1 MAQDNFY
8 DITTSKLVGDNLP
21 YEERTAENQA
31 LLNGLLSG
39 FTRTHNSFLDFKR
52 GADIYSSWLL
62 WFSNTWM
69 YGEKVIYYNTGEV
82 FECVVPTT
90 TTEPT
95 ASSDWIKVADSFIG
109 NDEIMKF
116 NGSRLSL
123 EYALNRRFYTLFAD
137 PPIQSEIYISNTITN
152 ALTFMIGS
160 GSSNSSSIASNTSSE
175 FIGIDN
181 TFAVVDD
188 FTIFVP
194 TAVMASLGTE
204 AEKIIR
210 EFADKY
216 VTYGLKYLIQTY

>member
-123 EYALNRRFYTLFAD
+123 EYALNRRFYTQFYQ
-137 PPIQSEIYISNTITN
+137 PPTQSDIYISTINNNPIVFVIGAN
-152 ALTFMIGS
+152 A
-160 GSSNSSSIASNTSSE
+160 SNSSTVYSNISSE
-175 FIGIDN
+175 FVINSN
-181 TFAVVDD
+181 TFTTVND
-188 FTIFVP
+188 FTIFIP
-194 TAVMASLGTE
+194 TSLDAVLGTD

-210 EFADKY
+210 DFVDRY
-216 VTYGLKYLIQTY
+216 VTFGLKYLIQTY

>member
-137 PPIQSEIYISNTITN
+137 PPIQSEIYISTINNNPLVFVIGAN
-152 ALTFMIGS
+152 A
-160 GSSNSSSIASNTSSE
+160 SNSSTVYSNISSE
-175 FIGIDN
+175 FVINSN
-181 TFAVVDD
+181 TFTTVND
-188 FTIFVP
+188 FTIFIP
-194 TAVMASLGTE
+194 TSLDAVLGTD

-210 EFADKY
+210 DFVDRY
-216 VTYGLKYLIQTY
+216 VTFGLKYLIQTY